1 MKKQKEVIFLID
13 SEQYDKNLLGLT
25 LEKYTKCRVFNFF
38 CFEETLLYK
47 HLNPKLIIHDKANLD
62 QKFYGEGVSFFD
74 LSKTLNYGQKLN
86 SSENA
91 LYLANQ
97 VSEVMKP

>member
-1 MKKQKEVIFLID
+1 MKKEKEVIFLID

-47 HLNPKLIIHDKANLD
+47 HLNPKLIVHDKANLE

-74 LSKTLNYGQKLN
+74 ISKSLNYGQHSS
-86 SSENA
+86 SSEGV
-91 LYLANQ
+91 LYLADQ
-97 VSEVMKP
+97 VSALMKA